1 MHADHHD
8 HHGDNEIH
16 VSTSGYVT
24 GFILA
29 VILTVIPFW
38 LIMADVIQDRAT
50 AAMVL
55 GLFAIV
61 QVVVH
66 MYFFL
71 HMNGKIEGG
80 WTMMSTIFAVVFVA
94 ITLAGTLWVMFH
106 MNTNMMPEHKDIPSL
121 SQPAPAPVVEAA
133 PAVEAPVAAEEAA
146 PAADAAE
153 VAAPEAAAQEPA
165 APAEPAVHSGHSN

>member
-8 HHGDNEIH
+8 HHGEEEVH
-16 VSTSGYVT
+16 VTTGGYVT

-38 LIMADVIQDRAT
+38 LVMGDVIQDRST
-50 AAMVL
+50 AVMVL
-55 GLFAIV
+55 GLFAVV

-71 HMNGKIEGG
+71 HMNGKIQGG

-106 MNTNMMPEHKDIPSL
+106 MNTNMMPKHTELPVL
-121 SQPAPAPVVEAA
+121 AQPAA
-133 PAVEAPVAAEEAA
+133 PAAAAAVEVAVEATEAT
-146 PAADAAE
+146 PAADAAAP
-153 VAAPEAAAQEPA
+153 AAQQQPAEAAHP
-165 APAEPAVHSGHSN
+165 GHSSKE

>member
-1 MHADHHD
+1 MHADHG
-8 HHGDNEIH
+8 HHGESEIH
-16 VSTSGYVT
+16 VSTGGYVT

-38 LIMADVIQDRAT
+38 LVMGNVIQDRAT

-61 QVVVH
+61 QVFVH

-80 WTMMSTIFAVVFVA
+80 WTLMSTIFAVVFVA
-94 ITLAGTLWVMFH
+94 ITLMGTLWVMFH
-106 MNTNMMPEHKDIPSL
+106 MNANMMPQHKDIPSL
-121 SQPAPAPVVEAA
+121 SQPAPAPVVEAVI
-133 PAVEAPVAAEEAA
+133 AVEAEVVVPEAQPAAQAAEALAPEAVQEQAA
-146 PAADAAE
+146 PAADH
-153 VAAPEAAAQEPA
+153 
-165 APAEPAVHSGHSN
+165 AVHSGHSN